1 MQSIPFDPALV
12 LGNLV
17 EKEVLDAVLAI
28 SNAAVLRCAETQL
41 NTLIHARRKMDMT
54 IEELISLRIDTA
66 DVQKASED

>member
-28 SNAAVLRCAETQL
+28 SNAAGPADAAETQL

-54 IEELISLRIDTA
+54 IEN
-66 DVQKASED
+66 